1 MAPVGVMIDEA
12 DAFLGTRHQEGDSG
26 TSNRIFAQ
34 IASFMGNTEY
44 RGKIIW
50 FLITCRPDLLPI
62 DLKRQGR
69 AEEHLALFY
78 PEDFSEKQDLFETL
92 VKKLKFKIQ
101 KVDIVALLEKYDFDF
116 SGADIESVLIRA
128 KFNAAMNDHIIITE
142 QDLEEAMKDFVPPA
156 YPHEIELQNLV
167 AVLECTSRRMI
178 PKRFQDLDHAKLV
191 NDIKTLKVL
200 LGERE
205 YG

>member
-1 MAPVGVMIDEA
+1 
-12 DAFLGTRHQEGDSG
+12 
-26 TSNRIFAQ
+26 
-34 IASFMGNTEY
+34 MGNTEY

-78 PEDFSEKQDLFETL
+78 PETIEEKQDLFETL
-92 VKKLKFKIQ
+92 VRKLKL
-101 KVDIVALLEKYDFDF
+101 KVQQVNVAELFSRYHFDF
-116 SGADIESVLIRA
+116 SGADLESILIRA
-128 KFNAAMNDHIIITE
+128 KFSAAMSGHVIITAE
-142 QDLEEAMKDFVPPA
+142 DLEETIGDFVPPS

-167 AVLECTSRRMI
+167 AVLECTSREMM
-178 PKRFQDLDHAKLV
+178 PKRFQDLDRAQIV
-191 NDIKTLKVL
+191 ETIKQLKVL

-205 YG
+205 YYE